1 MRNNYRSSVL
11 SAHLEE
17 ENQRLSFILAPNKS
31 PKAELFKI
39 TSYFS
44 SFAPSD
50 EAMGGLLL
58 APPPWVLGTESVG
71 CPLYFWEE
79 EPDPAL
85 LFLICPEEILQW
97 KD

>member
-1 MRNNYRSSVL
+1 
-11 SAHLEE
+11 
-17 ENQRLSFILAPNKS
+17 
-31 PKAELFKI
+31 
-39 TSYFS
+39 
-44 SFAPSD
+44 
-50 EAMGGLLL
+50 MGGLLL